1 MPGASWIIRRF
12 AFLFIALTL
21 CGCAF
26 FPGFG
31 IFEDP
36 ALYILP
42 VGVVANQVACELQEF
57 ITEQKVLNEKEKKLD
72 PLRRWRL
79 ADEDAGVKLTLAT
92 DTSGLVNFTGVNVAH
107 LGLESLAS
115 FVAMQNK
122 VSTLAAK
129 VTGKRSRT
137 VTVSFS
143 VSPNPLPSS
152 TTLIDPETGK
162 DVVLRDPV
170 TNKPMSWNCQQNW
183 RVDNPVVKLFLRDWL
198 TSYFETINTLDKNQ
212 VFPPA
217 THLTDNIA
225 RAIRQVAYPD
235 AIPEQF
241 KIQSVDLTTQFAIA
255 VDVSGGA
262 TPNLLGNGS
271 IFILPINGL
280 SLDYSPD
287 YSNKVD
293 ITLNMCDSW
302 EEGSPCSGT
311 KSPTAWKPILD
322 KQCEL
327 YSRLA
332 PLLTVKPPRDYQ
344 GVGKYCTGHC
354 ACSKSLGKYVPKL
367 KLLPNEIPPPA

>member
-1 MPGASWIIRRF
+1 MFGARWLIRTIGF
-12 AFLFIALTL
+12 PFTATIL

-57 ITEQKVLNEKEKKLD
+57 IADQKVLEEKKFD

-79 ADEDAGVKLTLAT
+79 DDEDAAVKLTLTT
-92 DTSGLVNFTGVNVAH
+92 DTSGYVNFTGVNVAQ

-115 FVAMQNK
+115 FVATQNK
-122 VSTLAAK
+122 ISTLAAK
-129 VTGKRSRT
+129 VTGKRTRT

-152 TTLIDPETGK
+152 TILIDPATGK
-162 DVVLRDPV
+162 NVVLRDPV
-170 TNKPMSWNCQQNW
+170 TGKPMSWNCQQNW
-183 RVDNPVVKLFLRDWL
+183 RVDNPITKLFLRDWL

-212 VFPPA
+212 VFPRA
-217 THLTDNIA
+217 THITDNIA
-225 RAIRQVAYPD
+225 RAIRQIAYPD

-241 KIQSVDLTTQFAIA
+241 KIQSVDVTTQLAVA

-262 TPNLLGNGS
+262 TPNVLGNGS
-271 IFILPINGL
+271 VFILPINGL

-302 EEGSPCSGT
+302 EEGSPCSNT
-311 KSPTAWKPILD
+311 KAPTAWAPIPD

-332 PLLTVKPPRDYQ
+332 PLLTVKPPRDYE
-344 GVGKYCTGHC
+344 GAGRYCTGHC

-367 KLLPNEIPPPA
+367 KLLPNQIPPPA